1 MTFKLQAVIVVLGAC
16 ITAPA
21 AAHDFPI
28 AATMNTG
35 FLMRMGGAYA
45 RDKAIEFMFA
55 QSAAQVNGTE
65 IVNPADQQPS
75 LVRQMA
81 NVLAGI
87 NLGVTLWTMGA
98 IGLKKSLELEA
109 GSTNTK
115 FFDQSFDRGMDMFVL
130 MEAARDNY
138 KAIRAIAD
146 EAQAPKIIAPEKS
159 TAVQTYFGGSMI
171 PAYLATHG
179 AGAVASYY
187 SFVFG
192 AKLGAKV
199 TKNPLAFSLVL
210 WNVGISLCMSA
221 HAAYNYLADAI
232 GLTTG
237 CTACDAIY
245 SAAEQNAYIA
255 TGIIPGLWALWK
267 FQKEHSKKAA

>member
-1 MTFKLQAVIVVLGAC
+1 MLGFGIC
-16 ITAPA
+16 APV

-28 AATMNTG
+28 SATMNEG

-45 RDKAIEFMFA
+45 RDKVIEFMFS
-55 QSAAQVNGTE
+55 QPAAQVNGTE
-65 IVNPADQQPS
+65 VVNPADQQPS

-81 NVLAGI
+81 NVLTGI

-98 IGLKKSLELEA
+98 LGLKKSLEIEA
-109 GSTNTK
+109 SSIETK

-146 EAQAPKIIAPEKS
+146 EAQAPKVIAPEKS
-159 TAVQTYFGGSMI
+159 TAIQTYFGGSMI

-187 SFVFG
+187 AFALG

-199 TKNPLAFSLVL
+199 TQNPLAFSLVL

-221 HAAYNYLADAI
+221 HAAYTYLADAI

-237 CTACDAIY
+237 CKACGAIY

-255 TGIIPGLWALWK
+255 TGIIPGFWALWK
-267 FQKEHSKKAA
+267 FQKQYSKKAA